1 MPAMMPIQCRSLP
14 RIAEF
19 KTTRLK
25 RSSQNRCEWCQ
36 SNWKCQ
42 CRIERALWQSKSI
55 RIIYTRSVSIWICI
69 NEIYITKDWF
79 LYPLCFESVLL
90 CMFSHLLGDSC
101 SGRNIMKLLTL
112 HTTYVWLHL
121 MESIR
126 FSEDASLTNFL
137 KYQHTACRMMSSVVH
152 TCSENAAII
161 LTFCTSAQIQLMRG
175 VSEY

>member
-1 MPAMMPIQCRSLP
+1 MMPIQCRSLP

-25 RSSQNRCEWCQ
+25 IGVLKIEVNYVSQIENASVASKEHCDKVNRY
-36 SNWKCQ
+36 
-42 CRIERALWQSKSI
+42 ALFTQEA
-55 RIIYTRSVSIWICI
+55 YLWICI

-137 KYQHTACRMMSSVVH
+137 KSQHTACRMMSSFVH

>member
-121 MESIR
+121 MESICMSTQAADIEIQAKEILFLR
-126 FSEDASLTNFL
+126 DLLNMSLVVNVCVRLCPFATIAC
-137 KYQHTACRMMSSVVH
+137 TAC
-152 TCSENAAII
+152 TK
-161 LTFCTSAQIQLMRG
+161 
-175 VSEY
+175 